1 MPEKRMLIMPAD
13 LVKKIDENRG
23 DMSQAEFIDFLI
35 DNQLKQVSE
44 NERYVTRET
53 FYDFEQDIKD
63 LLKHVSK
70 DERYVTKDTL
80 LEFEQG
86 VKDLM
91 RNFLE
96 FVVSYGLEL
105 GKHPAKDDL
114 EDLSQK
120 LKGVGKPFQ
129 VPEEEEASE
138 TKRK

>member
-23 DMSQAEFIDFLI
+23 DMSQAEFIEFLI

-44 NERYVTRET
+44 NERYVTKET
-53 FYDFEQDIKD
+53 FCDFEHDIKD
-63 LLKHVSK
+63 LMKHVSK

-105 GKHPAKDDL
+105 GKHPAKGDL

-129 VPEEEEASE
+129 VLEEEEASE

>member
-1 MPEKRMLIMPAD
+1 MPEKRMLIMPAE

-23 DMSQAEFIDFLI
+23 DMSQAEFIDFLM
-35 DNQLKQVSE
+35 DNQLKQVPE
-44 NERYVTRET
+44 DERYVTKEV
-53 FYDFEQDIKD
+53 FHDFEQDVKD

-70 DERYVTKDTL
+70 DERYVTKEAL

-86 VKDLM
+86 IKDLV

-105 GKHPAKDDL
+105 GKHPAEGDL
-114 EDLSQK
+114 EDLSQR
-120 LKGVGKPFQ
+120 LKGVGKSFQ

-138 TKRK
+138 TRRK

>member
-1 MPEKRMLIMPAD
+1 MPAE

-35 DNQLKQVSE
+35 NSQLKQVSE
-44 NERYVTRET
+44 DERYVTKDT
-53 FYDFEQDIKD
+53 FRDFEQDIKE

-70 DERYVTKDTL
+70 DERYVTKDAL

-86 VKDLM
+86 IKDLM

-105 GKHPAKDDL
+105 GKHPAKGDL

-120 LKGVGKPFQ
+120 LKGVEKPFQ

-138 TKRK
+138 TKRR

>member
-105 GKHPAKDDL
+105 GKHPAKGDL

>member
-1 MPEKRMLIMPAD
+1 MPEKRMLIMPAE

-35 DNQLKQVSE
+35 NNQLKQVSE
-44 NERYVTRET
+44 DERYVTKET

-63 LLKHVSK
+63 LLKQVSK
-70 DERYVTKDTL
+70 EERYVTKDAL

-86 VKDLM
+86 IKDLM

-105 GKHPAKDDL
+105 GKQPTKGDL
-114 EDLSQK
+114 EDLSQR

-138 TKRK
+138 TKQR